1 MSKRKFTI
9 QGSEI
14 KYDGGIYTSKS
25 KSGATLS
32 AAKKAASQ
40 LFKMVENK
48 KDLKEWRQYE
58 QFKKNKSI
66 KFILRETTQ
75 DSNKKSYNYE
85 ATMIQ
90 LDEPIVIV
98 KNNQEITIT
107 RKINVKS
114 CHDLAHL
121 VQEKSKSKSKSKSE

>member
-1 MSKRKFTI
+1 MSKRTFTI
-9 QGSEI
+9 QGSEL
-14 KYDGGIYTSKS
+14 KYDGGIYTSKN
-25 KSGATLS
+25 KPGATLS

-48 KDLKEWRQYE
+48 NNLKEWKTFE

-66 KFILRETTQ
+66 KFILRETTK

-85 ATMIQ
+85 ATKVE

-98 KNNQEITIT
+98 KNDKEIIIT
-107 RKINVKS
+107 KKINVKS
-114 CHDLAHL
+114 CHDLSHL
-121 VQEKSKSKSKSKSE
+121 VSNKSKSE